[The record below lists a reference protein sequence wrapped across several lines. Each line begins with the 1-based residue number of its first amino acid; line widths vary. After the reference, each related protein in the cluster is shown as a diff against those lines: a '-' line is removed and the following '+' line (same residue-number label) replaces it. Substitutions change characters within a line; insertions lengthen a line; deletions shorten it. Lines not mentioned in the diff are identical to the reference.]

1 MFISEPEPPDIE
13 SIEAIINKDKEPR
26 EAALV
31 IKWKV
36 GIYYDPET
44 GVS

>member
-1 MFISEPEPPDIE
+1 MYLEPEPPDIE
-13 SIEAIINKDKEPR
+13 SMEAIVNKDKEPH
-26 EAALV
+26 EVSLV
-31 IKWKV
+31 VKWKV